1 MNPRNTGLAYAGIT
15 TALLLVISAS
25 GMCFQSAD
33 SRGLHGACLGTWVLS
48 GLLLALSQIGF
59 LVIAAR
65 TKRYLVFVLAG
76 CILLATAG
84 FVFLMF
90 NMPS

>member
-1 MNPRNTGLAYAGIT
+1 MNPRKTRLAYAGIT
-15 TALLLVISAS
+15 TALLLLISVS
-25 GMCFQSAD
+25 GVCFQSAD
-33 SRGLHGACLGTWVLS
+33 SSGLHGVCLGIWVLS

-59 LVIAAR
+59 LVIAVR
-65 TKRYLVFVLAG
+65 TKRYMVLVLAG
-76 CILLATAG
+76 SVLLAITG